1 MLKTFGIGQNNP
13 PLVDPW
19 QEDTQGGT
27 KSNYFKLF
35 FVVLGLT
42 EEKKQILED
51 YHKTHNDEIMD
62 INLLIS
68 LISDIHQKTDL
79 TEAILVF
86 LPGYEEIVNVKE
98 NLEHNVSNMKICML
112 HSQLNSRDQKQ
123 AFAKF
128 RNDRKVVLATNIA
141 ETSLTIDDVTVVIDA
156 GKNQV

>member
-1 MLKTFGIGQNNP
+1 
-13 PLVDPW
+13 
-19 QEDTQGGT
+19 
-27 KSNYFKLF
+27 
-35 FVVLGLT
+35 
-42 EEKKQILED
+42 
-51 YHKTHNDEIMD
+51 MD

-156 GKNQV
+156 GKKTSLYKFKPIWTSLNQFRQVWSNLRQV

>member
-1 MLKTFGIGQNNP
+1 MHPGGAPRRGTQEGHPGGAPRKGHPGRGTQKCTFQP
-13 PLVDPW
+13 
-19 QEDTQGGT
+19 
-27 KSNYFKLF
+27 F

-112 HSQLNSRDQKQ
+112 HSQLNSR
-123 AFAKF
+123 
-128 RNDRKVVLATNIA
+128 VIA
-141 ETSLTIDDVTVVIDA
+141 L
-156 GKNQV
+156 

>member
-1 MLKTFGIGQNNP
+1 MKYNLSKLDSVP
-13 PLVDPW
+13 DC
-19 QEDTQGGT
+19 TQRGHPGGGT
-27 KSNYFKLF
+27 QERRTQRVHISTF

-112 HSQLNSRDQKQ
+112 HSQLNSR
-123 AFAKF
+123 
-128 RNDRKVVLATNIA
+128 VIA
-141 ETSLTIDDVTVVIDA
+141 L
-156 GKNQV
+156 

>member
-1 MLKTFGIGQNNP
+1 MFPYFYL
-13 PLVDPW
+13 DCPW
-19 QEDTQGGT
+19 PYCGRVPKGAP
-27 KSNYFKLF
+27 KSVHFNLF

-112 HSQLNSRDQKQ
+112 HSQLNSR
-123 AFAKF
+123 
-128 RNDRKVVLATNIA
+128 VIA
-141 ETSLTIDDVTVVIDA
+141 L
-156 GKNQV
+156 

>member
-1 MLKTFGIGQNNP
+1 
-13 PLVDPW
+13 
-19 QEDTQGGT
+19 
-27 KSNYFKLF
+27 
-35 FVVLGLT
+35 
-42 EEKKQILED
+42 
-51 YHKTHNDEIMD
+51 MD

-156 GKNQV
+156 GKKTSLDQFGQV